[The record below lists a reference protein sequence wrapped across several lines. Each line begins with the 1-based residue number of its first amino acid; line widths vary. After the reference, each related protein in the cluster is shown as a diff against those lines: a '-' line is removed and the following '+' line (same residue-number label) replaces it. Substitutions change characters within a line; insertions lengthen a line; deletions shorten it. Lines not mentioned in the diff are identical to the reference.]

1 MAKAKPSK
9 PGQEPSKYRP
19 IADNRRAT
27 YEFEILER
35 LEVGLELL
43 GVEVK
48 SLRMGQVQMAEAY
61 VRMEGMQAHLHQMH
75 VAPYSHGNIYNADPV
90 RVRRLLMHKMEIR
103 RWYGK
108 TKEKGLTVVPLRLY
122 WKGDWAKLEIGL
134 ARGKKLHDKRAAK
147 KEQAIKRDTQRA
159 LMGRD

>member
-1 MAKAKPSK
+1 MAKAKK
-9 PGQEPSKYRP
+9 PVAKGDAPLIRA
-19 IADNRRAT
+19 IADNRRAWF
-27 YEFEILER
+27 EFEILER

-48 SLRMGQVQMAEAY
+48 SLRMGQVQLAEAY
-61 VRMEGMQAHLHQMH
+61 VRIEGMQAHLHQMH
-75 VAPYSHGNIYNADPV
+75 VAPYTHGNIYNTDPV
-90 RVRRLLMHKMEIR
+90 RVRRLLMNKMEIR

-147 KEQAIKRDTQRA
+147 KEQAVKRDTQRA
-159 LMGRD
+159 LASRD